1 MYSYTD
7 FFTVNMT
14 YTVVLFVH
22 NTVAEYHPVSYSNVV
37 DLFVHLA
44 YTRVKERAD
53 LDCRKSFISY
63 SDDDVMVQL
72 IGPITND
79 LTTSVI
85 NAINS
90 MQNSQRD

>member
-1 MYSYTD
+1 MS
-7 FFTVNMT
+7 

-22 NTVAEYHPVSYSNVV
+22 NTVTEYHSVSYSNVV
-37 DLFVHLA
+37 DLFVHLS

-63 SDDDVMVQL
+63 SDDALMVQL
-72 IGPITND
+72 IGPITNE
-79 LTTSVI
+79 LTTTVI

-90 MQNSQRD
+90 MRNSQRD